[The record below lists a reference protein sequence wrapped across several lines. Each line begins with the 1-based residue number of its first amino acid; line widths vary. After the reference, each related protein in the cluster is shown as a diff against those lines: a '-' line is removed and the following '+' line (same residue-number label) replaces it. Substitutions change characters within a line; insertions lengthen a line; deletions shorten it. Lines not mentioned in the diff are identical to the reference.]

1 MQSAIHEYFG
11 AEKFES
17 AFFLAA
23 GLAGIILGAYLFFT
37 GSSYRTA
44 AYPLIAVALIQIVVG
59 ASVYWRTDAQVR
71 DLISKYESNPAGYAS
86 EENVRM
92 GVVNRNFEIYKGIE
106 IFLLLTGILLTYFF
120 RQRMNFYAAGIGL
133 ISEASLMLVLDLI
146 AEKRAWDY
154 LEAIGRNI
162 SG

>member
-59 ASVYWRTDAQVR
+59 ASVYLRTDAQVR

-106 IFLLLTGILLTYFF
+106 IFLLLTGILL
-120 RQRMNFYAAGIGL
+120 